1 MEMIQL
7 PTDREVWESAIA
19 HYWWDEDILISRSK
33 AVLRTVPIM
42 EENAALIKRISGGKP
57 VKLLIYLVN
66 SQRPD
71 KATRNFSAQVLPELY
86 SSMAMIAD
94 DKLVI
99 LIMRLLFALK
109 PAPIPMRSFTDSNAA
124 KKWLKQL

>member
-1 MEMIQL
+1 MIQL

-57 VKLLIYLVN
+57 VKLLIYLAN
-66 SQRPD
+66 SPRPD
-71 KATRNFSAQVLPELY
+71 KATRTFSAQVLPELY
-86 SSMAMIAD
+86 SSMAMIAE

-99 LIMRLLFALK
+99 LIMRLLFAVK
-109 PAPIPMRSFTDSNAA
+109 PAPIPMKSFKEANAA
-124 KKWLKQL
+124 KEWLKQL

>member
-57 VKLLIYLVN
+57 VKLLIYLAN
-66 SQRPD
+66 SPRPD
-71 KATRNFSAQVLPELY
+71 KATRTFSAQVLPELY
-86 SSMAMIAD
+86 SSMAMIAE

-99 LIMRLLFALK
+99 LIMRLLFAVK
-109 PAPIPMRSFTDSNAA
+109 PAPIPMKSFKEANAA
-124 KKWLKQL
+124 KEWLKQL